1 MAELE
6 IVFWH
11 WWVLAVF
18 LLGIEIL
25 APGFFFLWLSVAG
38 LIVGAF
44 ILLVPATSLE
54 LQLIIFGL
62 LSIVSIFLWRRYGKQ
77 QLKESDQPLLN
88 KKGAQYIGRV
98 FSLMEPIKNGRGKIK
113 VDDTI
118 WTIEGKDCS
127 IDTTVEIVAINGT
140 IFKVKIIEKI

>member
-38 LIVGAF
+38 LFVGAF

-113 VDDTI
+113 VGDTI